1 MNLFIKGI
9 TIADPNSE
17 FNHQTCDVRVEKG
30 KIIAISKQLTPVKA
44 DQIFEGK
51 GSFLSPGFLD
61 LNCVVGD
68 PGLETKEDLKTATS
82 AAKAGGFTALAVL
95 PDAKPVVQSKG
106 QVEYILNKVKNNLV
120 DVYPIGAISN
130 ELAGKELAELYDMK
144 NAGAIAFSDGDHPIA
159 DDGFMSRALQYAQG
173 FDGLLMV
180 YPENKSMAGKA
191 QINESA
197 NSILLGMK
205 GLPALAEEMHIARD
219 IYLADYHGAP
229 IHISTISTAGSV
241 ALVKKAKKDGV
252 KITCDVAAHQLVFT
266 EELLNDFDSNYK
278 VKPPLRSKK
287 DSKAL
292 LAGLKDGTIDA
303 ICTQHRPHEIEF
315 KDVEFE
321 LAAYGIIALQT
332 ALPLLLQAGLNADLI
347 AEKLAINPRKLLGL
361 PVPVVKA
368 GETANFVIY
377 NPTREWAFDSKTN
390 ASKSNN
396 SPLLGKTL
404 TGKVQ
409 LVYNNNQFETY
420 EPSTIK
426 SFGV

>member
-9 TIADPNSE
+9 TIVDPNSE
-17 FNHQTCDVRVEKG
+17 FNQQTCDIRVEDG
-30 KIIAISKQLTPVKA
+30 KIVAIAKQLTRAKG
-44 DQIFEGK
+44 DSIFEGK
-51 GSFLSPGFLD
+51 DTLLSPGFFD
-61 LNCVVGD
+61 LNCAVGD
-68 PGLETKEDLKTATS
+68 PGLETKEDLQTATA

-95 PDAKPVVQSKG
+95 PNSKPVVQSKG

-130 ELAGKELAELYDMK
+130 ELSGKDLAELYDMK
-144 NAGAIAFSDGDHPIA
+144 SAGAIAFSDGDYPIT

-191 QINESA
+191 QINESK

-219 IYLADYHGAP
+219 IYLATYHNSP

-241 ALVKKAKKDGV
+241 ALIKRAKKDGV

-266 EELLNDFDSNYK
+266 EDLLNDFDSNYK
-278 VKPPLRSKK
+278 VKPPLRGKS
-287 DSKAL
+287 DIRAL

-321 LAAYGIIALQT
+321 QAAYGIIALQT
-332 ALPLLLQAGLNADLI
+332 ALPLLLQAGLSADLI
-347 AEKLAINPRKLLGL
+347 AEKLAINPRKILGL
-361 PVPVVKA
+361 HIPSVNI
-368 GETANFVIY
+368 GEQANFTIY
-377 NPTREWAFDSKTN
+377 HPTKEWAFNSQTN
-390 ASKSNN
+390 VSKSKN
-396 SPLLGKTL
+396 SPLLGKNL

-409 LVYNNNQFETY
+409 LIYNKKQFQTY
-420 EPSTIK
+420 E
-426 SFGV
+426 

>member
-17 FNHQTCDVRVEKG
+17 FNHQTCDVRIENG
-30 KIIAISKQLTPVKA
+30 KFAEISKRLTSVSG
-44 DQIFEGK
+44 DQVFEGK
-51 GSFLSPGFLD
+51 GALLSPGFFD
-61 LNCVVGD
+61 LNCAVGD
-68 PGLETKEDLKTATS
+68 PGLETKEDLQTATA

-95 PDAKPVVQSKG
+95 PQTKPVVQSKG

-130 ELAGKELAELYDMK
+130 ELEGKELAELYDMK
-144 NAGAIAFSDGDHPIA
+144 NAGAVAFSDGDHPLV

-173 FDGLLMV
+173 FNALLMV
-180 YPENKSMAGKA
+180 YPENKSMTGKA
-191 QINESA
+191 QINESK

-205 GLPALAEEMHIARD
+205 GIPALAEEMHIARD
-219 IYLADYHGAP
+219 IYLATYHNAP

-241 ALVKKAKKDGV
+241 ALIKRAKKDGV
-252 KITCDVAAHQLVFT
+252 KITCDVAAHQLIFT
-266 EELLNDFDSNYK
+266 EDLLNDFDSNYK
-278 VKPPLRSKK
+278 VKPPLRSKS
-287 DSKAL
+287 DNKAL

-321 LAAYGIIALQT
+321 HAAYGIIALQT
-332 ALPLLLQAGLNADLI
+332 ALPLLLEAGLSADLI
-347 AEKLAINPRKLLGL
+347 TEKLAINPRKILGL
-361 PVPVVKA
+361 QVPSVKV
-368 GETANFVIY
+368 GEVANFTIY
-377 NPTREWAFDSKTN
+377 HPTKKWVFDQQTN

-409 LVYNNNQFETY
+409 LVYNNKQFQTY
-420 EPSTIK
+420 E
-426 SFGV
+426 

>member
-9 TIADPNSE
+9 TIADPTSE
-17 FNHQTCDVRVEKG
+17 FNHQTCDVRVENG
-30 KIIAISKQLTPVKA
+30 KIITISKQLTPVKG
-44 DQIFEGK
+44 DQVFEGK
-51 GSFLSPGFLD
+51 GSFLSPGFFD

-68 PGLETKEDLKTATS
+68 PGLETKEDLQTATS

-106 QVEYILNKVKNNLV
+106 QVEYILNKAKNNLV

-144 NAGAIAFSDGDHPIA
+144 NAGAIAFSDGDHPIS

-219 IYLADYHGAP
+219 IYLASYHEAP

-241 ALVKKAKKDGV
+241 ALIKKAKKDGV
-252 KITCDVAAHQLVFT
+252 KITCDVAAHQLIFT
-266 EELLNDFDSNYK
+266 EDLLNDFDSNYK
-278 VKPPLRSKK
+278 VKPPLRSKN
-287 DSKAL
+287 DCKAL
-292 LAGLKDGTIDA
+292 LSGLKDGTIDA

-321 LAAYGIIALQT
+321 HAAYGIIALQT
-332 ALPLLLQAGLNADLI
+332 ALPLLLQAGLSADLI

-361 PVPVVKA
+361 PIPTVKV

-377 NPTREWAFDSKTN
+377 HPKKEWTFDSKTN

-409 LVYNNNQFETY
+409 LVYNNNQFQTY
-420 EPSTIK
+420 
-426 SFGV
+426 G

>member
-9 TIADPNSE
+9 TIADPNSD
-17 FNHQTCDVRVEKG
+17 FNQQTCDVRVENG
-30 KIIAISKQLTPVKA
+30 NIVAIAKQLE
-44 DQIFEGK
+44 QIKGDHFFDGK
-51 GSFLSPGFLD
+51 DTFLCPGFFD

-68 PGLETKEDLKTATS
+68 PGLETREDLHTATE

-95 PDAKPVVQSKG
+95 PHSKPVVQSKG
-106 QVEYILNKVKNNLV
+106 QVEYILNKTKNNLV

-130 ELAGKELAELYDMK
+130 ELAGKDLAEVYDMK
-144 NAGAIAFSDGDHPIA
+144 NAGAVAFSDGDHPIS

-191 QINESA
+191 QINESK

-219 IYLADYHGAP
+219 IYLATYHNAP

-241 ALVKKAKKDGV
+241 ALIKRAKKDGV
-252 KITCDVAAHQLVFT
+252 KITCDVAAHQLVFI
-266 EELLNDFDSNYK
+266 EDLLNDFDSNYK
-278 VKPPLRSKK
+278 VKPPLRSKS
-287 DSKAL
+287 DIKAL

-321 LAAYGIIALQT
+321 QAAYGIIALQT
-332 ALPLLLQAGLNADLI
+332 ALPLLLKAGLSADLI
-347 AEKLAINPRKLLGL
+347 AEKLAINPRKILGL
-361 PVPVVKA
+361 AISTIKV
-368 GETANFVIY
+368 GEKANFTIY
-377 NPTREWAFDSKTN
+377 HPTKEWAFNTQSN

-404 TGKVQ
+404 IGKVQ
-409 LVYNNNQFETY
+409 LVYNNKQIQTY
-420 EPSTIK
+420 EQ
-426 SFGV
+426 